1 MKIKTGL
8 LSALLLTTAVFA
20 ADDLAKNFAAPPPA
34 ARPWVYW
41 FPLSGNLSSNGITAD
56 LEAMARV
63 GIGGVLYMETD
74 QGTPKG
80 PADFGGPQWR
90 SLIKHATTEAH
101 RLGLEINMNNDAGW
115 CGSGG
120 PWITPELSMQR
131 VVWTETSLTG
141 PQHFEGVLP
150 QPKANKDYYGDI
162 AVFAYP
168 TPMEKIPIPALSGQS
183 YATRQEIPL
192 CATFAQ
198 APAAAVVARGT
209 MLDLTA
215 HLGAGGKLAWDVPA
229 GKWTLLRLGHTTT
242 GKDNHPAP
250 LAGRGLECD
259 KLSKEAATVH
269 FNGLMQKLI
278 EDAGP
283 LAGKTLVSTHID
295 SWEVG
300 TQNWTPKF
308 RAEFQRLR
316 GYDPQPLLPVLAG
329 CIVDSLEISERFLW
343 DVRMTANDLLMENY
357 AGRFRELAHQ
367 HGLRLSIEAY
377 DASPSEDLQY
387 GGQAD
392 EPMAEFWSW
401 DKFGAAYSC
410 TEMASAAHVYG
421 KKILGAE
428 AFTAT
433 DKEKWQGHPAN
444 IKDLGDWAFCEGI
457 NRFVFHRYAAQPWL
471 NCAPG
476 ISMGPWGLHYERTQ
490 TWWEQS
496 KAWHAYLARC
506 QYLLQQGLFVAD
518 LCFLVPEN
526 SPQRFVSPVK
536 GGHDRPGYN
545 FDGCPADVVLTR
557 MSVKDGRLVLPDG
570 MSYRMLVLPR
580 VEVMSPQLLGK
591 IKELVTAGATVVGA
605 PPVKA
610 PGLAHFPQSDATV
623 KKLAAEL
630 WGDGARPAEPTE
642 RKIGAGKIIWGGAF
656 HTPKSEPQ
664 ELKKVANLVGAR
676 WIWFN
681 EGQPAQSAPT
691 GHRYFRRVFTLD
703 GPVQAAMLTLAV
715 DNVFECWVNGK
726 RACDGQN
733 FMNATVAN
741 IAKLLKPGQNI
752 IAVAAE
758 NSTDTPN
765 PAGLIGTLQ
774 LAPRKGRQ
782 PIVIASD
789 SQWEVAQHV
798 AADWKTATAATKGWS
813 AALEL
818 GPLGM
823 PPWGDI
829 AEPQPGAGGGDP
841 TPNIQ
846 SVIPLLAKTGVPP
859 DFSFSSANP
868 ATGVRYIHK
877 LIGDAD
883 VYFVANKNP
892 QDAEAVCSFRVA
904 GKVPELWHPDT
915 GRIETAAAFT
925 QKDGVTSLPL
935 RFEPS
940 GSLFVIFRKDAAG
953 LEAVAT
959 LARDGRPVLPAGAEA
974 GTLVITKARYGVLD
988 DPAATRD
995 VKAKLQQL
1003 ADGGERIV
1011 HVSDLA
1017 KGDDPAYGTVKTL
1030 AVEYTVN
1037 SAPQTL
1043 SGTDGQTLR
1052 FAYAPLQERAAGVQR
1067 DAAGRLQIAAA
1078 QAGRYEIKTAA
1089 GQSLTADIAAVP
1101 APQEISG
1108 PWDVAFDPKWGGPA
1122 KVTFDKLTDWS
1133 KRPEEGIKYYSG
1145 TAIYRKSF
1153 DLPVEIRGQMSAVS
1167 QSAATKS
1174 DLRPLASDLSRRVFL
1189 DLGKVA
1195 VMAEVK
1201 LNGRDLG
1208 ILWKP
1213 PFRLDVTEALKA
1225 GENTLEL
1232 KVVNLW
1238 INRLIGDE
1246 QLPEDSDRHPNGTLK
1261 SWPQFIL
1268 DEKPSPTGRF
1278 TFTSHRL
1285 WKKADPLVESGLLGP
1300 VTLRTIVTA
1309 TPR

>member
-1 MKIKTGL
+1 MKKIAWL
-8 LSALLLTTAVFA
+8 WAALAGGALVAG
-20 ADDLAKNFAAPPPA
+20 ADELAQNFSAPPPS

-131 VVWTETSLTG
+131 VVWTETTVTG
-141 PQHFEGVLP
+141 PQPFEGVLP

-168 TPMEKIPIPALSGQS
+168 TPTEKFSIPALSGKS

-192 CATFAQ
+192 CATYAQ
-198 APAAAVVARGT
+198 APAAAVVARDKI
-209 MLDLTA
+209 LDLTA
-215 HLGAGGKLAWDVPA
+215 QLGAGGKFAWDVPA

-250 LAGRGLECD
+250 IAGRGLECD

-278 EDAGP
+278 DDAGP

-316 GYDPQPLLPVLAG
+316 GYDPQPLLPVLSG
-329 CIVDSLEISERFLW
+329 CVVDSLEISERFLW
-343 DVRMTANDLLMENY
+343 DVRMTVNDLLMENY
-357 AGRFRELAHQ
+357 AGCFRELAHQ

-377 DASPSEDLQY
+377 DASPSEDLRY

-401 DKFGAAYSC
+401 SKFGAAYSC

-506 QYLLQQGLFVAD
+506 QYVLQQGLFVAD

-526 SPQRFVSPVK
+526 SPQRFTSPVK
-536 GGHDRPGYN
+536 SGHDRPGYN

-557 MSVKDGRLVLPDG
+557 LSVKDGRLVLPDG
-570 MSYRMLVLPR
+570 MSYRMLVLPK

-591 IKELVTAGATVVGA
+591 IKELVNAGATVVGA

-610 PGLAHFPQSDATV
+610 PGLANFPQSDDAV
-623 KKLAAEL
+623 KKLVAEL
-630 WGDGARPAEPTE
+630 WGDGAAPADPTE
-642 RKIGAGKIIWGGAF
+642 RKIGAGKIIWGGEF
-656 HTPKSEPQ
+656 NTPKSEPQ
-664 ELKKVANLVGAR
+664 ELKKVANLAGAK

-681 EGQPAQSAPT
+681 EGQPAQSAPP
-691 GHRYFRRVFTLD
+691 GHRFFRRVFTLD
-703 GPVQAAMLTLAV
+703 GPVQAATLTMSV
-715 DNVFECWVNGK
+715 DNIFECWINGK
-726 RACDGQN
+726 RACDSQD
-733 FMNATVAN
+733 FKNATVAN
-741 IAKLLKPGQNI
+741 VTKLLKPGQNI
-752 IAVAAE
+752 IAVLAE
-758 NSTDTPN
+758 NTTDTPN

-774 LAPRKGRQ
+774 LTPRKGKQHR
-782 PIVIASD
+782 VIASD

-798 AADWKTATAATKGWS
+798 AADWKTATAAAKNWS

-823 PPWGDI
+823 HPWGDI
-829 AEPQPGAGGGDP
+829 TEPQPGLNGGDP
-841 TPNIQ
+841 TPNIA
-846 SVIPLLAKTGVPP
+846 SVMPLLERAGVPP
-859 DFSFSSANP
+859 DFAFTSTDPTA
-868 ATGVRYIHK
+868 GLRYIHK
-877 LIGDAD
+877 ALGDTD
-883 VYFVANKNP
+883 IYFVANKN
-892 QDAEAVCSFRVA
+892 QNDAEAVCSFRVT
-904 GKVPELWHPDT
+904 GKQAEIWRPDT
-915 GRIETAAAFT
+915 GRREPAACCASIG
-925 QKDGVTSLPL
+925 GVTQLPL

-940 GSLFVIFRKDAAG
+940 GSLFIVFRPGAPAFDPAVAFTRNGAPVGAQDSGKIEIQQATYGVPGDAAQ
-953 LEAVAT
+953 
-959 LARDGRPVLPAGAEA
+959 
-974 GTLVITKARYGVLD
+974 
-988 DPAATRD
+988 TRD
-995 VKAKLQQL
+995 VKAKVQALVDAGTFSFKVARL
-1003 ADGGERIV
+1003 AE
-1011 HVSDLA
+1011 
-1017 KGDDPAYGTVKTL
+1017 GDDPAYGTVKTVTI
-1030 AVEYTVN
+1030 AYTSNGKDSSV
-1037 SAPQTL
+1037 SIFDTQTFKL
-1043 SGTDGQTLR
+1043 IT
-1052 FAYAPLQERAAGVQR
+1052 
-1067 DAAGRLQIAAA
+1067 
-1078 QAGRYEIKTAA
+1078 K
-1089 GQSLTADIAAVP
+1089 VP
-1101 APQEISG
+1101 AGEKPDAIL
-1108 PWDVAFDPKWGGPA
+1108 FDPCTKKVFSMNGIGNQNIQRGTYLQQQADQGLGGIIGSLAAPGM
-1122 KVTFDKLTDWS
+1122 FD
-1133 KRPEEGIKYYSG
+1133 
-1145 TAIYRKSF
+1145 
-1153 DLPVEIRGQMSAVS
+1153 
-1167 QSAATKS
+1167 
-1174 DLRPLASDLSRRVFL
+1174 FL
-1189 DLGKVA
+1189 
-1195 VMAEVK
+1195 
-1201 LNGRDLG
+1201 
-1208 ILWKP
+1208 
-1213 PFRLDVTEALKA
+1213 
-1225 GENTLEL
+1225 
-1232 KVVNLW
+1232 
-1238 INRLIGDE
+1238 
-1246 QLPEDSDRHPNGTLK
+1246 
-1261 SWPQFIL
+1261 
-1268 DEKPSPTGRF
+1268 KPSGGGGTSITPYQPGVNQPVNTSGGNIGG
-1278 TFTSHRL
+1278 TFGFL
-1285 WKKADPLVESGLLGP
+1285 QGGSGSGQYP
-1300 VTLRTIVTA
+1300 WWARTNQA
-1309 TPR
+1309 F